1 MARQAITSMSPRTRK
16 AALRDDLE
24 RRIAHVAA
32 ELEDAR
38 AHLHEA
44 QEAVHAAED
53 TLIARRLDCEAVA
66 LHIAELAELLE
77 SLQN

>member
-1 MARQAITSMSPRTRK
+1 MARQAITSISPRTRK
-16 AALRDDLE
+16 AALREDVE

-38 AHLHEA
+38 AHLYEA
-44 QEAVHAAED
+44 QEAVHAAEES
-53 TLIARRLDCEAVA
+53 LIARRLDCETVA

-77 SLQN
+77 SLQK

>member
-1 MARQAITSMSPRTRK
+1 MTRQAITGVPRRTRK
-16 AALRDDLE
+16 AALREGLE
-24 RRIAHVAA
+24 RRIERVAA

-38 AHLHEA
+38 AQLHEA

-53 TLIARRLDCEAVA
+53 TLIARRIACEEAA

-77 SLQN
+77 SLQK